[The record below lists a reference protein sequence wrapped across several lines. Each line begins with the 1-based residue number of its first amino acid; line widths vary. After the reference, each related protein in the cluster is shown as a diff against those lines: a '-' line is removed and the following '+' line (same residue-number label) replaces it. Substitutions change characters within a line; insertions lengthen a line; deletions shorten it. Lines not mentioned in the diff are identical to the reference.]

1 MVAVDTPILISNDGG
16 AARTAHLVGQGLELE
31 PFIVTA
37 LPAAEIVQDVGG
49 GEVKRRAQAQ
59 AVPVFQGGC
68 SDWTRLSP
76 GLGGASSME
85 VNCLN
90 LSASSLKKT

>member
-1 MVAVDTPILISNDGG
+1 M
-16 AARTAHLVGQGLELE
+16 
-31 PFIVTA
+31 TA
-37 LPAAEIVQDVGG
+37 LLAAEIVQDVGG